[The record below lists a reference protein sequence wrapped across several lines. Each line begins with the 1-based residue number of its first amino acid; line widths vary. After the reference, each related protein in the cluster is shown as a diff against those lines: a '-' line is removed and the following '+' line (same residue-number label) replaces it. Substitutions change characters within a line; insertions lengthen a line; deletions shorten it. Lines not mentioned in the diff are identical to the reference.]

1 MLLVFPNVLNWYNGH
16 SEFGPAAVKMNVLL
30 SDPMMI
36 LRHGMVQGREE
47 QSYKD
52 GAPERLSRW
61 KSTSRRAFGRKI

>member
-1 MLLVFPNVLNWYNGH
+1 
-16 SEFGPAAVKMNVLL
+16 MNVLL